1 MGHVKINY
9 NDSKKRTLKMA
20 SLLVRHLFVLNFVST
35 IIVTTVK
42 EVWNNTAK
50 DLFNLTSPH
59 TVKYIIV
66 SNHIQLPLVT
76 LNVHYFEKTP
86 GKCNMSHKV

>member
-35 IIVTTVK
+35 IIATTLK

-50 DLFNLTSPH
+50 DLFNFTTH
-59 TVKYIIV
+59 T
-66 SNHIQLPLVT
+66 Q
-76 LNVHYFEKTP
+76 
-86 GKCNMSHKV
+86 